1 MFKKLI
7 AVFMALAMAACSAIP
22 VYADLNQIT
31 TESQSVQPA
40 AETTSTGEIGSTGG
54 QEQASNGTDSEG
66 TKTEEPAQQP
76 AVDPTEGQQV
86 EQPSEQP
93 AEEQNQDKEDQ
104 DTQDQEKDKQDKKTT
119 KKISKYQKG
128 LAAYIRSKNRKL
140 SKNWSITLAGY
151 FIKYGDKYDVDPK
164 VLMGLA
170 LRESNFRAKA
180 KSRYGY
186 KGIMQCGDAFA
197 RSNGYK
203 PSDLYKADVS
213 IKIAAKY
220 IKAMKKK
227 HKTYS
232 KAICCYVCGSGAVA
246 KGIHS
251 REPGRSVMKTRNSIK
266 TFLKEK
272 GYV

>member
-1 MFKKLI
+1 
-7 AVFMALAMAACSAIP
+7 MALAVAACSAVP
-22 VYADLNQIT
+22 VYADLDQVT
-31 TESQSVQPA
+31 TGVQTEQQTAEPA
-40 AETTSTGEIGSTGG
+40 GTGEIGSTGE
-54 QEQASNGTDSEG
+54 QEQAPNTNDSESG
-66 TKTEEPAQQP
+66 QNSGNDQTGENVEPA
-76 AVDPTEGQQV
+76 DTKD
-86 EQPSEQP
+86 
-93 AEEQNQDKEDQ
+93 QDKD
-104 DTQDQEKDKQDKKTT
+104 KDKVKKPTK

-140 SKNWSITLAGY
+140 SKQWSITLAGY
-151 FIKYGDKYDVDPK
+151 FIKSGKKHDIDPK

-186 KGIMQCGDAFA
+186 KGMMQCGDSFA
-197 RSNGYK
+197 KRYGYK

-213 IKIAAKY
+213 IEIAAKY
-220 IKAMKKK
+220 LKAMKKR

-246 KGIHS
+246 RGVHS
-251 REPGRSVMKTRNSIK
+251 REPGRSVMKVRSNIK
-266 TFLKEK
+266 TFLKNN

>member
-7 AVFMALAMAACSAIP
+7 AVLMALAVAACSAVP
-22 VYADLNQIT
+22 FYADLDQVT
-31 TESQSVQPA
+31 TGVQTEQQTAEPA
-40 AETTSTGEIGSTGG
+40 GTGEIGSTGE
-54 QEQASNGTDSEG
+54 QEQAPNTNDSESG
-66 TKTEEPAQQP
+66 QNSGNDQTGENVEPA
-76 AVDPTEGQQV
+76 DTKD
-86 EQPSEQP
+86 
-93 AEEQNQDKEDQ
+93 QDKD
-104 DTQDQEKDKQDKKTT
+104 KDKVKKPTK

-140 SKNWSITLAGY
+140 SKQWSITLAGY
-151 FIKYGDKYDVDPK
+151 FIKSGKKHDIDPK

-186 KGIMQCGDAFA
+186 KGMMQCGDSFA
-197 RSNGYK
+197 KRYGYK

-213 IKIAAKY
+213 IEIAAKY
-220 IKAMKKK
+220 LKAMKKR

-246 KGIHS
+246 RGVHS
-251 REPGRSVMKTRNSIK
+251 REPGRSVMKVRSNIK
-266 TFLKEK
+266 TFLKNNR
-272 GYV
+272 YV

>member
-7 AVFMALAMAACSAIP
+7 AVLMALAVAACSAVP
-22 VYADLNQIT
+22 VYADLDQVT
-31 TESQSVQPA
+31 TGVQTEQQTAEPA
-40 AETTSTGEIGSTGG
+40 GTGEIGSTGE
-54 QEQASNGTDSEG
+54 QEQALNTNDSESG
-66 TKTEEPAQQP
+66 QNSGNDQTGENVEPA
-76 AVDPTEGQQV
+76 DTKD
-86 EQPSEQP
+86 
-93 AEEQNQDKEDQ
+93 QDKD
-104 DTQDQEKDKQDKKTT
+104 KDKVKKPTK

-128 LAAYIRSKNRKL
+128 LAGYIRSKNRKL
-140 SKNWSITLAGY
+140 SKQWSITLAGY
-151 FIKYGDKYDVDPK
+151 FIKSGKKHDIDPK

-186 KGIMQCGDAFA
+186 KGMMQCGDSFA
-197 RSNGYK
+197 KRYGYK

-213 IKIAAKY
+213 IEIAAKY
-220 IKAMKKK
+220 LKAMKKR

-246 KGIHS
+246 RGVHS
-251 REPGRSVMKTRNSIK
+251 REPGRSVMKVRSNIK
-266 TFLKEK
+266 TFLKNN

>member
-7 AVFMALAMAACSAIP
+7 AVLMALAVAACSAVP
-22 VYADLNQIT
+22 VYADLDQVT
-31 TESQSVQPA
+31 TGVQTEQQTAEPA
-40 AETTSTGEIGSTGG
+40 GTGEIGSTGE
-54 QEQASNGTDSEG
+54 QEQAPNTNDSESG
-66 TKTEEPAQQP
+66 QNSGNDQTGENVEPA
-76 AVDPTEGQQV
+76 DTKD
-86 EQPSEQP
+86 
-93 AEEQNQDKEDQ
+93 QDKD
-104 DTQDQEKDKQDKKTT
+104 KDKVKKPTK

-128 LAAYIRSKNRKL
+128 LAGYIRSKNRKL
-140 SKNWSITLAGY
+140 SKQWSITLAGY
-151 FIKYGDKYDVDPK
+151 FIKSGKKHDIDPK

-186 KGIMQCGDAFA
+186 KGMMQCGDSFA
-197 RSNGYK
+197 KRYGYK

-213 IKIAAKY
+213 IEIAAKY
-220 IKAMKKK
+220 LKAMKKR

-246 KGIHS
+246 RGVHS
-251 REPGRSVMKTRNSIK
+251 REPGRSVMKVRSNIK
-266 TFLKEK
+266 TFLKNN

>member
-7 AVFMALAMAACSAIP
+7 AVLMALAVAAYSAVP
-22 VYADLNQIT
+22 VYADLDQVT
-31 TESQSVQPA
+31 TGVQTEQQTAEPA
-40 AETTSTGEIGSTGG
+40 GTGEIGSTGE
-54 QEQASNGTDSEG
+54 QEQAPNTNDSESG
-66 TKTEEPAQQP
+66 QNSGNDQTGENVEPA
-76 AVDPTEGQQV
+76 DTKD
-86 EQPSEQP
+86 
-93 AEEQNQDKEDQ
+93 QDKD
-104 DTQDQEKDKQDKKTT
+104 KDKVKKPTK

-128 LAAYIRSKNRKL
+128 LAGYIRSKNRKL
-140 SKNWSITLAGY
+140 SKQWSITLAGY
-151 FIKYGDKYDVDPK
+151 FIKSGKKHDIDPK

-186 KGIMQCGDAFA
+186 KGMMQCGDSFA
-197 RSNGYK
+197 KRYGYK

-213 IKIAAKY
+213 IEIAAKY
-220 IKAMKKK
+220 LKAMKKR

-246 KGIHS
+246 RGVHS
-251 REPGRSVMKTRNSIK
+251 REPGRSVMKVRSNIK
-266 TFLKEK
+266 TFLKNN

>member
-7 AVFMALAMAACSAIP
+7 AVLMALAVAACSAVP
-22 VYADLNQIT
+22 VYADLDQVT
-31 TESQSVQPA
+31 TGVQTEQQTAEPA
-40 AETTSTGEIGSTGG
+40 GTGEIGSTGE
-54 QEQASNGTDSEG
+54 QEQAPNTNDSESSQNSG
-66 TKTEEPAQQP
+66 NDQTGENVEPA
-76 AVDPTEGQQV
+76 DTKD
-86 EQPSEQP
+86 
-93 AEEQNQDKEDQ
+93 QDKD
-104 DTQDQEKDKQDKKTT
+104 KDKVKKPTK

-140 SKNWSITLAGY
+140 SKQWSITLAGY
-151 FIKYGDKYDVDPK
+151 FIKSGKKHDIDPK

-186 KGIMQCGDAFA
+186 KGMMQCGDSFA
-197 RSNGYK
+197 KRYGYK

-213 IKIAAKY
+213 IEIAAKY
-220 IKAMKKK
+220 LKAMKKR

-246 KGIHS
+246 RGVHS
-251 REPGRSVMKTRNSIK
+251 REPGRSVMKVRSNIK
-266 TFLKEK
+266 TFLKNN

>member
-40 AETTSTGEIGSTGG
+40 AETTNTGEIGNTGG

-66 TKTEEPAQQP
+66 TKAEEPAQQP
-76 AVDPTEGQQV
+76 AED
-86 EQPSEQP
+86 
-93 AEEQNQDKEDQ
+93 QNQDKEDQ

-251 REPGRSVMKTRNSIK
+251 REPGRSVMETRNSIK